1 MIRLK
6 SLLTESLQ
14 NQGIFILTSKNL
26 INEAIGTYDLS
37 VVQKL
42 GGDDITQ
49 DSVDKLS
56 SLPTGELAAGS
67 GNTYNPN
74 KKMYSLS
81 DIKSVLSKEGSLI
94 MTTAGSVTKIR
105 SQYGERICQLSK
117 TVKQNSDR
125 HLSRI
130 NTLLALLQLGVE
142 QKPRIAAGL
151 GAEAMQ
157 IDNLDTWVK
166 ENLGKNAKPL
176 PLIIGGK
183 DTGVKING
191 GAKIKG
197 VPKAD
202 LGFGI
207 DNKPTFFISYKHGA
221 MYDPSGVELKASFQ
235 QYGSVSSFFN
245 KKFSKVMES
254 MPGIKKMMSDFTEAL
269 KREVAKT
276 GKVYTNVTECKKKGG
291 KWTLTSNGKEVIP
304 KDQNDQIWANWY
316 KKITKQKPKKLYVLE
331 NGKGWSKRRA
341 LLKAGQLGKDI
352 TMMSIFGNDYF
363 SGQAGLNNCII
374 LMQDNAGFKIGK
386 KVNEDGEAIAIE
398 MNVSN
403 AGHIL
408 WNPKI
413 YGTGAKF
420 PKFGKHYEPY
430 LIGRFTGGNG
440 TAVKDGLMIGVR
452 MLIMPASQ
460 TKGGDI

>member
-1 MIRLK
+1 MIKLK
-6 SLLTESLQ
+6 SLLTESLRDR
-14 NQGIFILTSKNL
+14 GVFIVYANPLL
-26 INEAIGTYDLS
+26 NEAIGTYDLS

-56 SLPTGELAAGS
+56 SLSTGELTAGS

-74 KKMYSLS
+74 KKSYSLS

-105 SQYGERICQLSK
+105 SQYGERICQLTK
-117 TVKQNSDR
+117 TVNQNSDR

-157 IDNLDTWVK
+157 IDNLDTWVQ

-245 KKFSKVMES
+245 KQFSKTLES

-269 KREVAKT
+269 KKEVAKT

-331 NGKGWSKRRA
+331 NGKGWSRRRA
-341 LLKAGQLGKDI
+341 LLKAGQLGRDV

-363 SGQAGLNNCII
+363 SGKAGLNNCNI

-386 KVNEDGEAIAIE
+386 KVNEDGEAVAIE

-413 YGTGAKF
+413 YGTGSKF
-420 PKFGKHYEPY
+420 PTFGKHYEPY

-440 TAVKDGLMIGVR
+440 TVVKDGLMIGVR